1 MHDSKGVSKTL
12 VKLDFT
18 GVFGEMAGLCRL
30 VVFCRP
36 LVERFLKKHA
46 LSVCSPTKAS
56 LYGAILFTLQETHWL
71 PVSKS
76 TLILVFTLFMATSK
90 VGPRKHS

>member
-1 MHDSKGVSKTL
+1 MHDSKGVSKAL
-12 VKLDFT
+12 LKLDFT
-18 GVFGEMAGLCRL
+18 GVFGEMTGLCRL
-30 VVFCRP
+30 FGFCRP
-36 LVERFLKKHA
+36 LVERFKKHA